1 MENLILS
8 LNVVLPLFITM
19 SLGYFLKSLNMF
31 DNNTLD
37 TMNNITF
44 KSFLPMLLFY
54 NIYKTDLQG
63 VFNLKL
69 MIFSATCVIALYL
82 ILYLIVSLVFKVA
95 GYKIVMREEM
105 FLIVFI
111 ISNVLYYPLVQ
122 EFLDGKTL
130 GRKLV
135 QR

>member
-1 MENLILS
+1 MDNNKEEIENIEENNQESIVEIDKEDGKAMRFFKNILS
-8 LNVVLPLFITM
+8 GIVDQIV
-19 SLGYFLKSLNMF
+19 
-31 DNNTLD
+31 
-37 TMNNITF
+37 
-44 KSFLPMLLFY
+44 
-54 NIYKTDLQG
+54 
-63 VFNLKL
+63 
-69 MIFSATCVIALYL
+69 AVIIGL

>member
-1 MENLILS
+1 MYCENCGAEISKEAYICPKCGVKVKKEENNDEDKPNVGLNILS
-8 LNVVLPLFITM
+8 LFFPII
-19 SLGYFLKSLNMF
+19 G
-31 DNNTLD
+31 
-37 TMNNITF
+37 
-44 KSFLPMLLFY
+44 
-54 NIYKTDLQG
+54 
-63 VFNLKL
+63 
-69 MIFSATCVIALYL
+69 L

>member
-1 MENLILS
+1 MDNNKKEIENLEENNQENVVDTAKEDGKAMRFFKNILS
-8 LNVVLPLFITM
+8 GIVDQIV
-19 SLGYFLKSLNMF
+19 
-31 DNNTLD
+31 
-37 TMNNITF
+37 
-44 KSFLPMLLFY
+44 
-54 NIYKTDLQG
+54 
-63 VFNLKL
+63 
-69 MIFSATCVIALYL
+69 AVIIGL

>member
-1 MENLILS
+1 MEKQWDFQNILS
-8 LNVVLPLFITM
+8 GIVDQI
-19 SLGYFLKSLNMF
+19 
-31 DNNTLD
+31 
-37 TMNNITF
+37 
-44 KSFLPMLLFY
+44 
-54 NIYKTDLQG
+54 
-63 VFNLKL
+63 
-69 MIFSATCVIALYL
+69 AAVIIGL

>member
-1 MENLILS
+1 MDNNKKEIENFEENNQENVVDTVKEDGKAMRFFKNILS
-8 LNVVLPLFITM
+8 GIVDQIV
-19 SLGYFLKSLNMF
+19 
-31 DNNTLD
+31 
-37 TMNNITF
+37 
-44 KSFLPMLLFY
+44 
-54 NIYKTDLQG
+54 
-63 VFNLKL
+63 
-69 MIFSATCVIALYL
+69 AVIIGL

>member
-1 MENLILS
+1 MDNNKEEIENLEENNQENVVETAKEDGKAMRFFKNILS
-8 LNVVLPLFITM
+8 GIVDQIV
-19 SLGYFLKSLNMF
+19 
-31 DNNTLD
+31 
-37 TMNNITF
+37 
-44 KSFLPMLLFY
+44 
-54 NIYKTDLQG
+54 
-63 VFNLKL
+63 
-69 MIFSATCVIALYL
+69 AVIIGL
-82 ILYLIVSLVFKVA
+82 ILYLLVSLVFKVA

>member
-1 MENLILS
+1 MDNNKEEIENLEENNQENVVEIAKEDGKAMRFFKNILS
-8 LNVVLPLFITM
+8 GIVDQIV
-19 SLGYFLKSLNMF
+19 
-31 DNNTLD
+31 
-37 TMNNITF
+37 
-44 KSFLPMLLFY
+44 
-54 NIYKTDLQG
+54 
-63 VFNLKL
+63 
-69 MIFSATCVIALYL
+69 AVIIGL

>member
-1 MENLILS
+1 MDNNKKEIENFEENNQENVVDTAKEDGKAMRFFKNILS
-8 LNVVLPLFITM
+8 GIV
-19 SLGYFLKSLNMF
+19 
-31 DNNTLD
+31 D
-37 TMNNITF
+37 
-44 KSFLPMLLFY
+44 
-54 NIYKTDLQG
+54 Q
-63 VFNLKL
+63 
-69 MIFSATCVIALYL
+69 
-82 ILYLIVSLVFKVA
+82 IVSLVFKVA